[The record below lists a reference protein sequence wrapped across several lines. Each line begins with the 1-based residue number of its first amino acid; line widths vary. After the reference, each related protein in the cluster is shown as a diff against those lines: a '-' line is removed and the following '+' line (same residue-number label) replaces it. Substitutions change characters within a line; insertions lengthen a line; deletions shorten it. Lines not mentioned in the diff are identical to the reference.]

1 MATLDQ
7 LSTALVNADKAGDV
21 PAAKA
26 LAAEIQR
33 MRGQSQAA
41 PESQQSQDL
50 RKDLSGLTQ
59 TITRQP
65 ETGVVGAADAF
76 GRGAAKM
83 AGLGFMDE
91 LGAGARYLGGKVF
104 PWQPEVTYDQA
115 LAEVRG
121 EDKRVAEA
129 HPAANIAGSVT
140 GALGL
145 GTGLVRSGLSPT
157 AAVAGRGGGLLATS
171 AASAGEGAALG
182 GLQGFGEGEGID
194 DRLDKAGSGAKWG
207 AAIGGALPGVVSLG
221 ANAVRR
227 LITPSTIAPE
237 RQALTDALA
246 REGVD
251 VSAGQATGSNGLRYA
266 ESEIGGQ
273 AAQDLMERQGE
284 QFTSAALRRAGAT
297 SNRATSEVI
306 DNNFR
311 RIGNEFDTLAA
322 NNQLHPD
329 RQLAQDLGGTWRE
342 YASLVPE
349 SARAPVVESMIRD
362 VGQTLSQGPLDGA
375 AYQAARSR
383 LDRYARGAAADPQL
397 QDALYGIRNALDD
410 AMERTLART
419 NPQDLG
425 RWRTARRQYRNMLT
439 IERAATGAGENAA
452 QGLISPSQLRNATVV
467 TQGRRN
473 YARGTGDFAELAR
486 AGEGVLKPM
495 PNSGT
500 AGRFRA
506 QNVGTGLL
514 STMGAIGGT
523 SAAGPMAGVAGA
535 AVGAMTPRVVGQIMM
550 SRGGQAY
557 LRNQLM
563 RGNLAPQTRAL
574 IVNALNSVG
583 SIETPR
589 IDESMR

>member
-1 MATLDQ
+1 MATLEQ

-26 LAAEIQR
+26 LAAEITR
-33 MRGQSQAA
+33 MRQSQATTPA
-41 PESQQSQDL
+41 PAQAQAPTPDDNGGIIGSLE
-50 RKDLSGLTQ
+50 G
-59 TITRQP
+59 
-65 ETGVVGAADAF
+65 F
-76 GRGAAKM
+76 GRSVANT
-83 AGLGFMDE
+83 AGMGFMDE
-91 LGAGARYLGGKVF
+91 IGAAVDSAGSKIF
-104 PWQPEVTYDQA
+104 PWRTPKTYDQA
-115 LAEVRG
+115 LAEGRAD
-121 EDKRVAEA
+121 DKRIAGA
-129 HPAANIAGSVT
+129 HPIANIAGIGA

-145 GTGLVRSGLSPT
+145 GTGMVRAGLSPT
-157 AAVAGRGGGLLATS
+157 AAIASRGYGLVPTS
-171 AASAGEGAALG
+171 IASAVEGGVLG
-182 GLQGFGEGEGID
+182 GAQGFGQGEGVD
-194 DRLDKAGSGAKWG
+194 DRLDKMGSGAGWG
-207 AAIGGALPGVVSLG
+207 AAIGGALPGLVSLG

-227 LITPSTIAPE
+227 IITPNTIAPE

-251 VSAGQATGSNGLRYA
+251 VSAGQATGNAGLRYA

-273 AAQDLMERQGE
+273 AAQDMMERQGE
-284 QFTSAALRRAGAT
+284 QFTAAALRRAGAT
-297 SNRATSEVI
+297 ANRATPEVI

-329 RQLAQDLGGTWRE
+329 RQLAHDLGGAWRE

-349 SARAPVVESMIRD
+349 SARAPVVESMIHD
-362 VGQTLSQGPLDGA
+362 LGQTLSQGPLDGA

-410 AMERTLART
+410 AMERTITRV

-425 RWRTARRQYRNMLT
+425 RWQTARRQYRNMLT

-452 QGLISPSQLRNATVV
+452 LGLISPSQLRNATVV
-467 TQGRRN
+467 TQGRRA
-473 YARGTGDFAELAR
+473 YGRGNGDFAELAR
-486 AGEGVLKPM
+486 AGEGVMKAM

-514 STMGAIGGT
+514 STLGAIGGT
-523 SAAGPMAGVAGA
+523 SAGGPVAGVAGA

-557 LRNQLM
+557 LRNQLL
-563 RGNLAPQTRAL
+563 RGNLPAETRAL

-583 SIETPR
+583 SAGTPQIEGALR
-589 IDESMR
+589 